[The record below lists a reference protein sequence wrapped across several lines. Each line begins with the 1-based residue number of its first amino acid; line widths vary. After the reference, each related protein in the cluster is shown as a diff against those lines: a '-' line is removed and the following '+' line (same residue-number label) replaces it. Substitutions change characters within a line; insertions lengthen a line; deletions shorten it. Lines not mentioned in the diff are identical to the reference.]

1 MSKDIVYG
9 TEQNIRVNLSDMI
22 NLGENP
28 IKIVL
33 ELAKILGE
41 NSGESSYYKN
51 ISEQILSV
59 YGFAL
64 EDKFVL
70 EKELAEVETRLQKI
84 LSAYEN
90 PEFTEEEHKRMGYA
104 IERHKLEIER
114 LKNLSAR

>member
-1 MSKDIVYG
+1 MSEYDSD
-9 TEQNIRVNLSDMI
+9 QNIKVKLADMI

-28 IKIVL
+28 IKIIL
-33 ELAKILGE
+33 ELSKILGE
-41 NSGESSYYKN
+41 KSGEDSYYKN

-70 EKELAEVETRLQKI
+70 QKELAEVETRLNKI
-84 LSAYEN
+84 FAAYEN

-104 IERHKLEIER
+104 IERHKSEIER
-114 LKNLSAR
+114 LKTFL